1 MSEWQLYYNKNIQMD
16 KRIIQ
21 DIYDSLKLYKNPKML
36 VFGLGYDS
44 NLWYNI
50 TNKNTFFIEHN
61 QEYIDLNKEIAYD
74 HIIKYDYNDIS
85 VSKSMNI
92 LKNNS
97 FSKELEQYKI
107 PEKLL
112 EQKPF
117 DIIIIDGPTGYNNE
131 CPGRLLPIYWSKNML
146 SKSGTIIY
154 VDDSNRPLENKSVKM
169 IFSSDL
175 KKYSKI
181 RNGCSKIIIN
191 KFIYNK

>member
-1 MSEWQLYYNKNIQMD
+1 MSDWQIYYNKNIQMD

-21 DIYDSLKLYKNPKML
+21 DIYESLKCHKNPKML

-44 NLWYNI
+44 KLWYNI
-50 TNKNTFFIEHN
+50 TNKNTFFVEHN
-61 QEYIDLNKEIAYD
+61 QEYIDLNKDIAD
-74 HIIKYDYNDIS
+74 TNIIKYDYNDIS

-92 LKNNS
+92 LKNKS
-97 FSKELEQYKI
+97 FSKDLDQYKI

-131 CPGRLLPIYWSKNML
+131 CPGRLLPIYWSKTIL

-154 VDDSNRPLENKSVKM
+154 VDDSNRPLENKSIKT
-169 IFSSDL
+169 IFNSEL
-175 KKYSKI
+175 IRYSKI
-181 RNGCSKIIIN
+181 RDGCSKIII
-191 KFIYNK
+191 K